1 MAGGHPDNGT
11 AVGLKRITNAAKYSL
26 AGLLAAY
33 SFEEAFRQEVWV
45 FLVALPLSFF
55 IADNAI
61 EWLLLL
67 VSIIVVLIVELL
79 NTGIENA
86 IDRFG
91 GQKHEL
97 SGRAKDMGSAA
108 VMLSIFLALLVWI
121 VVIIA

>member
-11 AVGLKRITNAAKYSL
+11 AVGLKRIHNAAKYSL

-33 SFEEAFRQEVWV
+33 RHEEAFRQEVWAL
-45 FLVALPLSFF
+45 LVALPLSFF
-55 IADNAI
+55 IAENPI

-67 VSIIVVLIVELL
+67 VSVMVVLIVELL

-121 VVIIA
+121 VVIIT